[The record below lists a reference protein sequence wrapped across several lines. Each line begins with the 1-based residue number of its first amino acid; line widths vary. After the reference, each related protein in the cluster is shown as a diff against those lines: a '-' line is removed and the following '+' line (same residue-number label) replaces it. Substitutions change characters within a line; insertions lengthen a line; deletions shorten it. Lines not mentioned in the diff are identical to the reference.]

1 MFFDGRPA
9 GLGLVSSALSCSL
22 VSIFTDKL
30 FLAVRNKVFY
40 SSIAAVLGAA
50 WAGAAQ
56 AGVIK
61 LALGSVGPRTWMRG
75 VLYGQWLTDGISL
88 GLVKRTVR

>member
-1 MFFDGRPA
+1 MLVLQRIGALSSFVTINFVQNVFDGRGPA

-40 SSIAAVLGAA
+40 SSIAVLGAA
-50 WAGAAQ
+50 LPGA

-61 LALGSVGPRTWMRG
+61 LALGSVDPRT
-75 VLYGQWLTDGISL
+75 
-88 GLVKRTVR
+88 